1 MRPIR
6 PVLLLTLGLMCA
18 WGAQA
23 QTAPAT
29 ATAKSKKVAKSP
41 AQSKPAKA
49 ALAAGAV
56 GVAAG
61 AAGAAALSVSNL
73 PPELQAVA
81 DQIHTGKL
89 PCELGQTVTLLRDAR
104 EPGHFNLFLK
114 QHVYHMVPVQ
124 SATGAL
130 RLEDPAKGAVWIQLS
145 DKSML
150 MNNQLGQRMADM
162 CQSTSQMQVAEA
174 NKLAPP
180 ASLLE
185 PLPGTGLAQK

>member
-6 PVLLLTLGLMCA
+6 SVLLLTLGLVCA

-41 AQSKPAKA
+41 AKSKPAKA

-61 AAGAAALSVSNL
+61 AAGAAALSVSQM

-114 QHVYHMVPVQ
+114 QYVYHMVPVQ

-180 ASLLE
+180 ASLLD